1 MIILVINCGSSS
13 IKYQLLDMKN
23 DDVYDVLAKGLV
35 EKIGLE
41 TGCLQ
46 HTATGKDKYVIDLP
60 IPDHKV
66 GMKLVLDALTDADHG
81 VLKSLDD
88 IEAVGHRIVHGGE
101 YFSSSALVNE
111 DVMKKI
117 EICCDFAPLHNP
129 AHLLGIRA
137 VQAVLPSVPQVVTFD
152 TAFHQSI
159 PPYAFMYGLPYEDYS
174 KYRVRKYGAHGTS
187 HQFVAEKGAK
197 FAGLD
202 VNKSRII
209 TCHLGNGSSITAV
222 LNGKSIDTS
231 MGFTPLDGVVMGT
244 RCGSIDPNIIPYL
257 MKKDNLT
264 PDQMTEI
271 MNKKSGFLGISG
283 VSSDARDLDA
293 RANAGDMRCKLA
305 LKMLTY
311 GVIKYI
317 GQFAAVMNGVDLI
330 VFTGGIGEH
339 NSRLRRRVCENFS
352 YLGLKFDYEANT
364 AFGEDAMLSLPDS
377 KVKVALITTDEEIV
391 IARDT
396 MHIVMSEEE
405 N

>member
-66 GMKLVLDALTDADHG
+66 GMKLVLDALTDAEHG

-101 YFSSSALVNE
+101 FFSTSALVNE

-159 PPYAFMYGLPYEDYS
+159 PPYAYMYGLPYEDYS

-202 VNKSRII
+202 VNNSRII

-283 VSSDARDLDA
+283 VSSDASDLDA
-293 RANAGDMRCKLA
+293 RATAGDQRCKLA

>member
-23 DDVYDVLAKGLV
+23 DDVYDVLAKGIV

-46 HTATGKDKYVIDLP
+46 HTATGREKYIVDLP

-66 GMKLVLDALTDADHG
+66 GMKLVLDTLTDPEHG

-101 YFSSSALVNE
+101 YFSTSALVNE

-159 PPYAFMYGLPYEDYS
+159 PAYAYMYGLPYECYS

-197 FAGLD
+197 FVGLD
-202 VNKSRII
+202 INNSRII
-209 TCHLGNGSSITAV
+209 TCHIGNGSSITAV
-222 LNGKSIDTS
+222 LNGKSVDTS
-231 MGFTPLDGVVMGT
+231 MGFTPLDGVIMGT
-244 RCGSIDPNIIPYL
+244 RCGSIDPNIVPYL
-257 MKKDNLT
+257 MKKDGLT
-264 PDQMTEI
+264 PDEMTEI
-271 MNKKSGFLGISG
+271 MNKKSGFLGISEA
-283 VSSDARDLDA
+283 SSDARDLDA
-293 RANAGDMRCKLA
+293 LANSGDQKAKLA

-352 YLGLKFDYEANT
+352 YLGLKFDYQANT
-364 AFGEDAMLSLPDS
+364 AFGEDAIISLPDS

>member
-202 VNKSRII
+202 VNNSRII

-244 RCGSIDPNIIPYL
+244 RCGSIDPYIIPYL

>member
-202 VNKSRII
+202 VNNSRII
-209 TCHLGNGSSITAV
+209 TCHLGNGSSNTAV

>member
-66 GMKLVLDALTDADHG
+66 GMKLVLDALTDAEHG

-101 YFSSSALVNE
+101 FFSTSALVNE

-152 TAFHQSI
+152 TAFHLSI
-159 PPYAFMYGLPYEDYS
+159 RPYAYMYGLPYEDYY

-202 VNKSRII
+202 VNNSRII

-283 VSSDARDLDA
+283 ISSDARDLDT
-293 RANAGDMRCKLA
+293 RANAGDQRCKLA

>member
-66 GMKLVLDALTDADHG
+66 GMKLVLDALTDAEHG

-101 YFSSSALVNE
+101 FFSTSALVNE

-159 PPYAFMYGLPYEDYS
+159 PPYAYMYGLPYEDYS

-202 VNKSRII
+202 VSNSRII

-293 RANAGDMRCKLA
+293 RANAGDQRCKLA

>member
-187 HQFVAEKGAK
+187 HQFVAEKCAK

-202 VNKSRII
+202 VNNSRII

>member
-202 VNKSRII
+202 VNNSRII
-209 TCHLGNGSSITAV
+209 TCHLGNGSTITAV